1 MQALNAHTSGR
12 SFSLLRRAPRPDRGG
27 RFQKGAL
34 ARDGGAGSVWSP
46 AGGPAVLAQR
56 RASWRIIVVDH
67 GGGDGA
73 RPWARA
79 GHWRVAWARVRLGGR
94 RDLARNAFGSLFRRL
109 FRRIPSV
116 TGQRVGPP
124 LFSLSL

>member
-1 MQALNAHTSGR
+1 MDAGPERPHLGAIFLAPSARSASRPGELISEGGR
-12 SFSLLRRAPRPDRGG
+12 WREAWARVASDHRRSWPCGGHRGG
-27 RFQKGAL
+27 GA
-34 ARDGGAGSVWSP
+34 
-46 AGGPAVLAQR
+46 
-56 RASWRIIVVDH
+56 
-67 GGGDGA
+67 GA

-79 GHWRVAWARVRLGGR
+79 GHWRVAWARVRRGGR
-94 RDLARNAFGSLFRRL
+94 GDLARNAFGFLFRRL